1 MNTPQSIEL
10 TRPWRKSSYCDT
22 GGQCVEIAQAGAHR
36 LVRDSKYPAGA
47 FLAFSTQVW
56 AAFISD
62 IKHGAYRADRR
73 ADWPGNLNGSSRPD
87 DASACPELS

>member
-22 GGQCVEIAQAGAHR
+22 GGQCVEIAQAGTRR
-36 LVRDSKYPAGA
+36 LVRDSRNPAGA
-47 FLAFSTQVW
+47 FLAFSTQAW

-62 IKHGAYRADRR
+62 IKHGAYRA
-73 ADWPGNLNGSSRPD
+73 
-87 DASACPELS
+87 